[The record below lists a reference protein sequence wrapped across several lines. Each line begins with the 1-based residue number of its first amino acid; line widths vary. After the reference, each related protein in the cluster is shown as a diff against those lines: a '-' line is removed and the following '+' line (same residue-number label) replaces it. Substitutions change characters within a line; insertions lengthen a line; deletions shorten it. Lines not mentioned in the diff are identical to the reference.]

1 MAYSSRIVQKASDIS
16 DGKDSLKPGVRITFS
31 FDSWSERLC
40 CLRFFLRSAIAALL
54 NKELEQIFY
63 DEDFGK
69 ITKNMTKVPQKE
81 NARKPDI

>member
-16 DGKDSLKPGVRITFS
+16 DGKDSLKTGVRITFS

-69 ITKNMTKVPQKE
+69 ITKNMTKVPQKRE
-81 NARKPDI
+81 RQEA

>member
-31 FDSWSERLC
+31 FDSWSERLW
-40 CLRFFLRSAIAALL
+40 CLHFFLRSAIAALL

-63 DEDFGK
+63 DEDFEK
-69 ITKNMTKVPQKE
+69 ITKNTTKVPQKRE
-81 NARKPDI
+81 GQEA

>member
-1 MAYSSRIVQKASDIS
+1 
-16 DGKDSLKPGVRITFS
+16 

-69 ITKNMTKVPQKE
+69 ITKNMTKVPQKRE
-81 NARKPDI
+81 RQEA

>member
-40 CLRFFLRSAIAALL
+40 CLRFFLLSAIAALL

-63 DEDFGK
+63 DEDFEK
-69 ITKNMTKVPQKE
+69 ITKVPQKTE
-81 NARKPDI
+81 RQEA